1 MMGTFQYFLVYT
13 CPAPGIIAEY
23 NPARLGILT
32 KDSWASQ
39 TPANDKNRVMNMN
52 MYLITDKLFVDYFK
66 NFG

>member
-1 MMGTFQYFLVYT
+1 MGTFQYFLVYT

-32 KDSWASQ
+32 KVSWASQ
-39 TPANDKNRVMNMN
+39 IPVNVKNRAMN

>member
-1 MMGTFQYFLVYT
+1 MGTFQYFLVYT

-23 NPARLGILT
+23 IPARLGILT

-39 TPANDKNRVMNMN
+39 IPVNVKNRVIN
-52 MYLITDKLFVDYFK
+52 MYLITGKLFIDYFK